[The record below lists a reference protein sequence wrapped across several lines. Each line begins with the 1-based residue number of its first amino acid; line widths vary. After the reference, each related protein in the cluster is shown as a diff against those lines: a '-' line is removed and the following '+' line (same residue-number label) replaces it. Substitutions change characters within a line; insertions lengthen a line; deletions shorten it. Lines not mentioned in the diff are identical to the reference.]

1 MHYTTWQWILFF
13 FIYSFFGWVWE
24 SGYASVQQH
33 HPVNRGF
40 LHGPIIPIYGFGA
53 LSVLLSTLE
62 VRDSVVLIFVFG
74 MIGATLLEY
83 ITGWGMERIFHV
95 KYWDYSNF
103 KFNLNGYICL
113 LASLGWGLFSVLLVR
128 VIHVPI
134 EGLVLS
140 IRNAFGELMA
150 LVLTAATAVDV
161 YHSANEA
168 MDLRNMLEK
177 LGESKEYIRNMQRRL
192 EISSVIHFEDYKEL
206 VRQKQAERLSRRKRF
221 MENLHAVREL
231 RRQQLEELMSRA
243 EELKGLSITSPEEF
257 LKLRESISEEFQ
269 KLGARR
275 DREYRRVAA
284 LLRRNPHAIS
294 KEHAEELQDL
304 RNMME

>member
-1 MHYTTWQWILFF
+1 
-13 FIYSFFGWVWE
+13 
-24 SGYASVQQH
+24 
-33 HPVNRGF
+33 
-40 LHGPIIPIYGFGA
+40 
-53 LSVLLSTLE
+53 
-62 VRDSVVLIFVFG
+62 
-74 MIGATLLEY
+74 
-83 ITGWGMERIFHV
+83 
-95 KYWDYSNF
+95 
-103 KFNLNGYICL
+103 
-113 LASLGWGLFSVLLVR
+113 
-128 VIHVPI
+128 
-134 EGLVLS
+134 
-140 IRNAFGELMA
+140 
-150 LVLTAATAVDV
+150 
-161 YHSANEA
+161 
-168 MDLRNMLEK
+168 
-177 LGESKEYIRNMQRRL
+177 
-192 EISSVIHFEDYKEL
+192 
-206 VRQKQAERLSRRKRF
+206 